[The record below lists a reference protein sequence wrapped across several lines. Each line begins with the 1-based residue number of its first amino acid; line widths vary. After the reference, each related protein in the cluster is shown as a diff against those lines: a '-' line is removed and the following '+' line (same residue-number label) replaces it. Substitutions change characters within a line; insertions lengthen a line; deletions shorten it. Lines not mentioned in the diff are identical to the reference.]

1 VTGVRI
7 EMCIDIDPS
16 DFTVLLMIARQDNM
30 PLDALVK
37 KIIADYVA
45 RRLAP
50 SPPAEQFKSP
60 EEKEKKGEK

>member
-7 EMCIDIDPS
+7 EMCIDVDPS
-16 DFTVLLMIARQDNM
+16 DFAVLLMIARQDNM

-50 SPPAEQFKSP
+50 APPAQPKPP
-60 EEKEKKGEK
+60 EERGEK